1 MKNIEWKNERRK
13 VIDLLPAD
21 YNPRLLTEKEKED
34 LTESIKRFSTVEP
47 VVINIGKRNNI
58 LIGGHAR
65 IVIYADLGIE
75 EIDVRVPNR
84 ELTIEEE
91 TELNLRLNK
100 NTGSWD
106 PIKLKDLSLD
116 LLSDVGF
123 DSQELSAMFDDSKI
137 INDKFDVEKEIKAAR
152 TTTVKSGEIYQLG
165 SHRLMCGDSTLLDD
179 VKKLMG
185 GGFADI
191 IYCDPPYNIGLDYNK
206 GVGSAYGN
214 DQAYGGEYRDG
225 SDSKSEID
233 YSTFISATVEN
244 AIASAKKDAHV
255 FYWCD
260 QNYIHLLQEIFIK
273 NKIKLRRVC
282 LWIKNGMNLTPQFAF
297 NKCYEPC
304 VYGVKGRPHLHK
316 TMTKMTEIMNSE
328 VETGNIAY
336 EQIKDIIDLWL
347 VKRDTGYLHPTQKPL
362 SLHEK
367 PLKRCG
373 APGQVVLD
381 LFGGSGST
389 LMACDQLKL
398 VNYSME
404 KDPIFCQVII
414 NRYQKFT

>member
-185 GGFADI
+185 GGLCG
-191 IYCDPPYNIGLDYNK
+191 Y
-206 GVGSAYGN
+206 
-214 DQAYGGEYRDG
+214 
-225 SDSKSEID
+225 
-233 YSTFISATVEN
+233 
-244 AIASAKKDAHV
+244 
-255 FYWCD
+255 
-260 QNYIHLLQEIFIK
+260 HLL
-273 NKIKLRRVC
+273 
-282 LWIKNGMNLTPQFAF
+282 
-297 NKCYEPC
+297 
-304 VYGVKGRPHLHK
+304 RPA
-316 TMTKMTEIMNSE
+316 
-328 VETGNIAY
+328 V
-336 EQIKDIIDLWL
+336 
-347 VKRDTGYLHPTQKPL
+347 
-362 SLHEK
+362 
-367 PLKRCG
+367 
-373 APGQVVLD
+373 
-381 LFGGSGST
+381 
-389 LMACDQLKL
+389 
-398 VNYSME
+398 
-404 KDPIFCQVII
+404 
-414 NRYQKFT
+414 